1 MSDWTHIRGF
11 IEVVPLGRTQAEKR
25 YVLETVLS
33 HLPEVT
39 GSERN
44 MYTHIIQKGGF
55 SCYDSDDEFGEPL
68 EKGRQLQDEYII
80 VVEGDFRDRLLEET
94 KREFNE
100 WLTTLCK
107 RVLVDKCLVEITND
121 FGSKRELINKDFKD
135 LEELFEEPSWMNET
149 SKNWCE
155 KIMWEDKERP

>member
-25 YVLETVLS
+25 YILETVLS

-44 MYTHIIQKGGF
+44 MYTHIIQKDGF
-55 SCYDSDDEFGEPL
+55 NCYDSDDEFGEPL

-80 VVEGDFRDRLLEET
+80 VVEGDFRDRILKET
-94 KREFNE
+94 KLEFNN
-100 WLTTLCK
+100 WFTTLCK
-107 RVLVDKCLVEITND
+107 RVFAGKCLIEITD
-121 FGSKRELINKDFKD
+121 TFGKERELINKDFKD
-135 LEELFEEPSWMNET
+135 LESLFEEPSWGNEK

-155 KIMWEDKERP
+155 YLMWKEEEKP

>member
-1 MSDWTHIRGF
+1 MLYEKGKLSIKQKTLKGK
-11 IEVVPLGRTQAEKR
+11 IEAIKQMNNGIEEIEKQMEE
-25 YVLETVLS
+25 VLEKLGT
-33 HLPEVT
+33 LPNE
-39 GSERN
+39 
-44 MYTHIIQKGGF
+44 
-55 SCYDSDDEFGEPL
+55 
-68 EKGRQLQDEYII
+68 
-80 VVEGDFRDRLLEET
+80 RDRLLEET

>member
-1 MSDWTHIRGF
+1 MSDWTHIKGF
-11 IEVVPLGRTQAEKR
+11 IEVVPFGRTQAEKR
-25 YVLETVLS
+25 YILETTLS

-44 MYTHIIQKGGF
+44 MYTHIIQRGGYNF
-55 SCYDSDDEFGEPL
+55 YDSDNEFGEPL
-68 EKGRQLQDEYII
+68 EKGRQLQNNYII

-94 KREFNE
+94 VLEFNQ

-107 RVLVDKCLVEITND
+107 RIFTDKCLIEITNE
-121 FGSKRELINKDFKD
+121 REREVINKDFKE
-135 LEELFEEPSWMNET
+135 LEKLFEEPSWMNKD

-155 KIMWEDKERP
+155 YLMWEDKDNE